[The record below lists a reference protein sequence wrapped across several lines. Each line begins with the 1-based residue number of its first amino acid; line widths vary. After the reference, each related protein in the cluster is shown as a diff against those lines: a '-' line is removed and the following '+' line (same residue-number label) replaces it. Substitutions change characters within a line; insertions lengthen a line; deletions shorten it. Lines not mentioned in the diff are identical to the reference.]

1 MEEKYRVTFST
12 EDMVRLRFGVGPFC
26 VTIVLYRPVK
36 HVLLLKII
44 IFSIILTLLCL
55 HCIIY
60 MLNVHGF
67 ISDSEVG

>member
-26 VTIVLYRPVK
+26 VTVVLYRPVK
-36 HVLLLKII
+36 HVLLLKNI

-55 HCIIY
+55 YCIIY
-60 MLNVHGF
+60 MLNVHES